1 MSELVKPRS
10 KSKQRRNDQKCSQG
24 IETVVAQQ
32 LSDDQLKQ
40 KEAPPAKQGI
50 TPDQG
55 KEAEGGPVAQ
65 EPDGEVDLWELA
77 EPKTWDE
84 GQSQV

>member
-1 MSELVKPRS
+1 MSGHVKPRS
-10 KSKQRRNDQKCSQG
+10 NPKQRRNDQKCSQG

-32 LSDDQLKQ
+32 LSDEQRKQ
-40 KEAPPAKQGI
+40 KDAQPASQNMI
-50 TPDQG
+50 PDQG

-65 EPDGEVDLWELA
+65 EPDVEADLWELA
-77 EPKTWDE
+77 EPKTWGE